1 MNIIVK
7 NLYVREYC
15 FDSFREQ
22 TLFLNNIDSQK
33 QLVLENTYGEL
44 YYCYVFYN
52 SITQEKEFTLSFCS
66 DFIKEN
72 INICFW
78 TNKNIVIISFDS
90 YIYFIDNKEGQ
101 VIKEIGL
108 TSPLIGVYQIDDS
121 KILVLEEVY
130 IRTVNPYGEIIQD
143 MTTDLIEDF
152 NIQDDVLYVFA
163 DNNKY
168 IYKL

>member
-7 NLYVREYC
+7 NLCVKEYC
-15 FDSFREQ
+15 FTSFREQ
-22 TLFLNNIDSQK
+22 ALFLNNVDCQK

-52 SITQEKEFTLSFCS
+52 SITQENEFVLSFCS

-78 TNKNIVIISFDS
+78 TNKNIVVVSFDS

-101 VIKEIGL
+101 VIKEIDL
-108 TSPLIGVYQIDDS
+108 TSPLIGIYQIDDS
-121 KILVLEEVY
+121 KMLVLEEAY
-130 IRTVNPYGEIIQD
+130 IRTVNANGEIVQD
-143 MTTDLIEDF
+143 MMTDLIEDL
-152 NIQDDVLYVFA
+152 NIQDDVLYISA

-168 IYKL
+168 TYKL

>member
-7 NLYVREYC
+7 NLYVKEYC
-15 FDSFREQ
+15 FGSFREQ
-22 TLFLNNIDSQK
+22 TLFLNNINSQK

-44 YYCYVFYN
+44 YYCYVFCN
-52 SITQEKEFTLSFCS
+52 SITQEKEFALSFCS

-72 INICFW
+72 IKICFW
-78 TNKNIVIISFDS
+78 INKNIVIICFDS
-90 YIYFIDNKEGQ
+90 YVYFIDNKEGQ

-108 TSPLIGVYQIDDS
+108 TSPLIGVYQIDDN
-121 KILVLEEVY
+121 KMLVLEETY

-143 MTTDLIEDF
+143 MTTDLIDDF
-152 NIQDDVLYVFA
+152 NIQHDVLYIFA

-168 IYKL
+168 AYKL